1 MTQTSNI
8 YAPLEACAADFN
20 DLQKTLADPAGGPRL
35 AAIREALEATAK
47 NVGVIDRRYS
57 FKTLAP
63 RSSVRVQRSRRA
75 WLQGNRLKTRDAD
88 WNGFVRTNWSHFL
101 FALRIAAMA
110 RWY

>member
-1 MTQTSNI
+1 MGRANPSQYSR
-8 YAPLEACAADFN
+8 
-20 DLQKTLADPAGGPRL
+20 DPAD
-35 AAIREALEATAK
+35 REISA
-47 NVGVIDRRYS
+47 VIDRRYS
-57 FKTLAP
+57 FTTLAP
-63 RSSVRVQRSRRA
+63 LSSVRVQRSHRA